1 MSPSGTDRMEKKVLL
16 RAPRA
21 RVWRALM
28 DARQF
33 GRWFGVE
40 LTGTML
46 TVVESG
52 FDRIPPARRA
62 EAYRMNDQGWA
73 AQMKSVERHVGEAS

>member
-33 GRWFGVE
+33 GRWFGVV

-46 TVVESG
+46 TVV
-52 FDRIPPARRA
+52 
-62 EAYRMNDQGWA
+62 
-73 AQMKSVERHVGEAS
+73 